1 MRDSQVRL
9 AAPVAVMTLL
19 AACSGGGAGP
29 TTNPQVT
36 FNLAVGS
43 NAPAP
48 LARVLDDT
56 LTDPVNTLVLDTV
69 QLVLREI
76 RFKRVDDD
84 ACDGDDDHDDDD
96 SVMTAGLND
105 GNGDDGEDGD
115 HDDGDGNDGHSDGC
129 EYFNAGPYLLDLPL
143 DTGVVRAFSVAVD
156 TGTYDQVRLKIH
168 KPRSD
173 SGDARD
179 AQFLADHPEFEKVS
193 IRAVGSYNGVPFVF
207 TQDINAEQRLRFS
220 PPLVVADSVTNVDV
234 TIRVDVENWFRDHA
248 GNLIDPATASKG
260 GPNDSLVRDN
270 IKDSFRAF
278 RDDDCDG
285 EDDDGG
291 HGDDD

>member
-69 QLVLREI
+69 QLVLRDI
-76 RFKRVDDD
+76 RFKRTDDD
-84 ACDGDDDHDDDD
+84 ACDGDDDHDDDSLVAHVRHDDD
-96 SVMTAGLND
+96 S
-105 GNGDDGEDGD
+105 
-115 HDDGDGNDGHSDGC
+115 DDGDGDDGHADGC

-143 DTGVVRAFSVAVD
+143 DTSIVRAFSLAVD
-156 TGTYDQVRLKIH
+156 TGTYDEVRFKIH

-173 SGDARD
+173 SGDGKD
-179 AQFLADHPEFEKVS
+179 AQFLANHPEFDKVS
-193 IRAVGSYNGVPFVF
+193 IRVVGSYNGAPFTF
-207 TQDINAEQRLRFS
+207 TTDLNAEQRMDFF

-234 TIRVDVENWFRDHA
+234 TIKVDLDGWFRDDA
-248 GNLIDPATASKG
+248 GSLVDPATANKG
-260 GPNDSLVRDN
+260 GPNDSLVQDN
-270 IKDSFRAF
+270 IRDSFHAF

-285 EDDDGG
+285 EDEA
-291 HGDDD
+291 GDD